1 VWCAKHSGPI
11 SASRTGF
18 RVRRWPYTCEGPV
31 RRGESFLLNDR
42 VDIALAVG
50 AEGAVGSVGAV
61 GVHLGTRSIPPAEAR
76 PLLGANRL
84 LGVSVHSV
92 SDAARAAEGGA
103 DYLFVG
109 TLFETASHP
118 KAVVRGAEFVGEVA
132 AHVEIPLVGIGGVT
146 PERTIDVLASGG
158 HGVAVMRGI
167 WNAPS
172 PSDAVHAYLDAIE
185 QAIREKRVTLH
196 E

>member
-1 VWCAKHSGPI
+1 
-11 SASRTGF
+11 
-18 RVRRWPYTCEGPV
+18 
-31 RRGESFLLNDR
+31 
-42 VDIALAVG
+42 
-50 AEGAVGSVGAV
+50 
-61 GVHLGTRSIPPAEAR
+61 
-76 PLLGANRL
+76 LGANRL

>member
-1 VWCAKHSGPI
+1 M
-11 SASRTGF
+11 
-18 RVRRWPYTCEGPV
+18 
-31 RRGESFLLNDR
+31 
-42 VDIALAVG
+42 AVG
-50 AEGAVGSVGAV
+50 AAGAVGSVG
-61 GVHLGTRSIPPAEAR
+61 VHLGSRSIPPTEAR
-76 PLLGANRL
+76 VLLGENRL

-92 SDAARAAEGGA
+92 SDAARAAECGA

-118 KAVVRGAEFVGEVA
+118 HAEVRGAEFVGRVA
-132 AHVEIPLVGIGGVT
+132 AHVDIPLVGIGGVT
-146 PERTIDVLASGG
+146 PERTVDVLASAG

-172 PSDAVHAYLDAIE
+172 PSDAVHAYLDAVE
-185 QAIREKRVTLH
+185 QAIRKKRVTFD